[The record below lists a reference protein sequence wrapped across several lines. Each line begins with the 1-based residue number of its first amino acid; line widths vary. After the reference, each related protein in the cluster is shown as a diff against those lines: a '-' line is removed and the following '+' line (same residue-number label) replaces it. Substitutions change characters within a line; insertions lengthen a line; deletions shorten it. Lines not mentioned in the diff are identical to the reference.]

1 MKKRSFLAQGI
12 ALGASL
18 ATTGFPV
25 IAQNKYPD
33 RPIRLVVPFAPGGDG
48 DIMGRTWVKHVSQL
62 AGMNVVVENKAGGG
76 GVIGATEVARSKPDG
91 YTLLLGTSTTQIIN
105 PAASGTP
112 TYDPVK
118 DFSLVGM
125 VSINPTCLIINPSMP
140 ANNVKEL
147 VALLKSNPG
156 KYSYGSAGPG
166 TITNLTGEL
175 FKYQAGVNIEH
186 IPYKGGG
193 PAMQDLISGH
203 VPIITT
209 IMSSGVLAQHR
220 AGKARILSVNNDTRI
235 KAAPDIPTTIE
246 SGLPDMRVQVFNA
259 VFAPA
264 GTPKAVMDYLKMV
277 SQKISSDTA
286 FMQDV
291 EKSGAELFSA
301 ADPDKFFQQ
310 EVVRWNQII
319 KAIDFKI

>member
-18 ATTGFPV
+18 ATSGFHV
-25 IAQNKYPD
+25 IAQSKYPD
-33 RPIRLVVPFAPGGDG
+33 RPIRMVVPFAPGGDG